1 MTAVNKIDSNG
12 TGLRYSLETSIGVA
26 NGSAVWYP
34 LEPNEYDDFGGQY
47 KLVARNP
54 INQGRQ
60 RKKGVIVDLD
70 SAGGFTSDLLQ
81 NGLQDLMQGFFF
93 ADFRR
98 KGEESVTVVDIDG
111 GNPDEYE
118 VASTSGFVV
127 GSLIKGSGFTN
138 TANNGV
144 NKVTVVTSNVSVEV
158 ATGSLTAEASPPAAA
173 KITVVG
179 FQGDSGDLTIT
190 NSGAPAL
197 PVLGSTTIDFTTLG
211 LIPGEWIFIGGDSSA
226 YNFATAANNTWA
238 RIYSV
243 AAHAIT
249 FDKTNTTM
257 VTDTGTGK
265 TIRLWFGRIL
275 KNEATGSLQV
285 RRTFQLERTLGA
297 PDDSNLSQIQSE
309 YVVGAVP
316 NVAEFSFSTADK
328 ATVSMGFMGTDHEQR
343 TGATGVKAGTRPSI
357 VAEDAYNTSN
367 DFAVLKMHILD
378 REAGANPSSL
388 FAFLSEFTIQVN
400 NNISANKAVS
410 YLGSFDMTAG
420 QFIVDGSANA
430 YFSNVTAVSAVRNN
444 SDVTIHGIV
453 VKDNAGIAIDI
464 PLIALGDGRLKVEQD
479 KPIMLNLEMPAA
491 ADEVFDHTLLIGFYD
506 YLPDAASA

>member
-70 SAGGFTSDLLQ
+70 SNGGFTSDLLQ
-81 NGLQDLMQGFFF
+81 NSLQDLLQGFFF

-98 KGEESVTVVDIDG
+98 KGEEAVTAVDIDG

-118 VASTSGFVV
+118 VASTSGFLA
-127 GSLIKGSGFTN
+127 GSLIKGSNFTN
-138 TANNGV
+138 SGNNGV
-144 NKVTVVTSNVSVEV
+144 NVVTAIVSNTSVEV
-158 ATGSLTAEASPPAAA
+158 ATGTLTAEASPPATA

-179 FQGDSGDLTIT
+179 YQAAAGDIDVDASGTL
-190 NSGAPAL
+190 PAL
-197 PVLGSTTIDFTTLG
+197 TSTTLDFTTLG
-211 LIPGEWIFIGGDSSA
+211 LIPGEWIYIGGDSAGTS
-226 YNFATAANNTWA
+226 FDTAANNTWA
-238 RIYSV
+238 RIYTV
-243 AAHAIT
+243 AANRLT

-257 VTDTGTGK
+257 VTEANASD
-265 TIRLWFGRIL
+265 TIRLWFGRVL
-275 KNEATGSLQV
+275 KNEASGALQV

-297 PDDSNLSQIQSE
+297 SDDSNLSQIQSE
-309 YVVGAVP
+309 YIVGAVP
-316 NVAEFSFSTADK
+316 NEAEFSFSTADK
-328 ATVSMGFMGTDHEQR
+328 ATVKMSFMGTDHEQR
-343 TGATGVKAGTRPSI
+343 TGVTGVKAGTRPSI

-367 DFAVLKMHILD
+367 DFAVLKMSILD
-378 REAGANPSSL
+378 RSAGANPSAL
-388 FAFLSEFTIQVN
+388 FAFLSEFTIGVN
-400 NNISANKAVS
+400 NNVSANKAVS

-420 QFIVDGSANA
+420 QFIVDGSAMA
-430 YFSNVTAVSAVRNN
+430 YFSNVTAVNAVRNN
-444 SDVTIHGIV
+444 SDVTMHGIV
-453 VKDNAGIAIDI
+453 IKDNAGIAIDI

-491 ADEVFDHTLLIGFYD
+491 ADEVFDHTLLMVFYD
-506 YLPDAASA
+506 YLPTAASS

>member
-1 MTAVNKIDSNG
+1 MAAVNKIDSNG

-70 SAGGFTSDLLQ
+70 SSGGFTSDLLQ
-81 NGLQDLMQGFFF
+81 TGLQDLLQGFFF

-98 KGEESVTVVDIDG
+98 KGEEAVTVVDIDG
-111 GNPDEYE
+111 ANPDEYE
-118 VASTSGFVV
+118 VASTSGFLV
-127 GSLIKGSGFTN
+127 GSLVKGSGFTN
-138 TANNGV
+138 TGNNAL
-144 NKVTVVTSNVSVEV
+144 NVVTAVVSNTSVEV
-158 ATGSLTAEASPPAAA
+158 ATGQLTAEASPPAAA

-179 FQGDSGDLTIT
+179 YQSATGDIDVDASGTL
-190 NSGAPAL
+190 PAL
-197 PVLGSTTIDFTTLG
+197 TSTTLDFTTLG
-211 LIPGEWIFIGGDSSA
+211 IIPGEWIYMGGDTSPMQ
-226 YNFATAANNTWA
+226 FTTAANNTWA
-238 RIYSV
+238 RVYTV
-243 AAHAIT
+243 AANRLT

-257 VTDTGTGK
+257 VTEANTTK
-265 TIRLWFGRIL
+265 TVRLWFGRVL
-275 KNEATGSLQV
+275 KNESSGSLQV

-297 PDDSNLSQIQSE
+297 SDDASPSQIQSE

-316 NVAEFSFSTADK
+316 NTAEFSFSTADK
-328 ATVSMGFMGTDHEQR
+328 ATVSMAFMGTDHEQR
-343 TGATGVKAGTRPSI
+343 TGVTGVKAGTRPSI

-367 DFAVLKMHILD
+367 DFAVLKMSILD
-378 REAGANPSSL
+378 RTAGANPSAL

-420 QFIVDGSANA
+420 QFIVDE
-430 YFSNVTAVSAVRNN
+430 
-444 SDVTIHGIV
+444 I
-453 VKDNAGIAIDI
+453 
-464 PLIALGDGRLKVEQD
+464 GRAHV
-479 KPIMLNLEMPAA
+479 
-491 ADEVFDHTLLIGFYD
+491 
-506 YLPDAASA
+506 

>member
-1 MTAVNKIDSNG
+1 MAAVNKIDSNG

-26 NGSAVWYP
+26 DGSAVWYP

-70 SAGGFTSDLLQ
+70 SSGGFTSDLLQ
-81 NGLQDLMQGFFF
+81 NSLQDLMQGFFF

-98 KGEESVTVVDIDG
+98 KGEEAVTAVDIDG

-118 VASTSGFVV
+118 VAATAGFLA

-138 TANNGV
+138 SGNNTV
-144 NKVTVVTSNVSVEV
+144 NVVTAIVSNTSVEV
-158 ATGSLTAEASPPAAA
+158 ATGTLTAEASPPAAA
-173 KITVVG
+173 KIVVVG
-179 FQGDSGDLTIT
+179 YQGAAGDIDVDASGTL
-190 NSGAPAL
+190 PAL
-197 PVLGSTTIDFTTLG
+197 TSTTLDFTTLG
-211 LIPGEWIFIGGDSSA
+211 LVPGEWIYIGGDSA
-226 YNFATAANNTWA
+226 GTQFDTAANNTWA
-238 RIYSV
+238 RIYTI
-243 AAHAIT
+243 AANRLT

-257 VTDTGTGK
+257 VTEANAAD
-265 TIRLWFGRIL
+265 TIRLWFGRVI

-297 PDDSNLSQIQSE
+297 SDDASPNQIQSE

-316 NVAEFSFSTADK
+316 NVAEFNFSTADK
-328 ATVSMGFMGTDHEQR
+328 ATVSMAFMGTDHEQR
-343 TGATGVKAGTRPSI
+343 TGVTGVKAGTRPSI

-367 DFAVLKMHILD
+367 DFAVLKMSILD
-378 REAGANPSSL
+378 RTAGANPSAL
-388 FAFLSEFTIQVN
+388 FAFLSEFTINVN
-400 NNISANKAVS
+400 NNISANKAIS

-420 QFIVDGSANA
+420 QFIVDGSAMA
-430 YFSNVTAVSAVRNN
+430 YFSNVTAVNAVRNN
-444 SDVTIHGIV
+444 SDVTMHGIV
-453 VKDNAGIAIDI
+453 IKDNAGIAIDI
-464 PLIALGDGRLKVEQD
+464 PLIALGDGRLNVEQD

-491 ADEVFDHTLLIGFYD
+491 ADEVFDHTLLISFFD
-506 YLPDAASA
+506 YLPTAASA